1 MDPNEPSKSGKY
13 LLVIIGFFSLFFIL
27 DRVFSLPSS
36 PAEHGM
42 DHKSKVEATRAESG
56 HEIEVKDPEAALI
69 KEASLD
75 EEAEEVSKEPAN
87 KAVSGNYFENL
98 LQNYKKDYLSD
109 LGNGKVR
116 TDIIIRYYRHAPDG
130 NSAYA
135 LESLG
140 FYIHERPVEARYA
153 EFQSNAIFYGDSVRL
168 EDIQIV
174 GYTLLKEGL
183 PIKLI
188 KPSKFSDSWKARSIE
203 IGTDTTLLDEPTLSL
218 SALQSLKK

>member
-42 DHKSKVEATRAESG
+42 NHKSKSEATSAESG
-56 HEIEVKDPEAALI
+56 HETGVKDPEAASI
-69 KEASLD
+69 
-75 EEAEEVSKEPAN
+75 EEKAEETSKEPA
-87 KAVSGNYFENL
+87 KKPVSANYFENL
-98 LQNYKKDYLSD
+98 LQNYKKNYLSE
-109 LGNGKVR
+109 LGNGKAR

-140 FYIHERPVEARYA
+140 FYIHERPVDARYA
-153 EFQSNAIFYGDSVRL
+153 GFQSNAIFYGDSVRL

>member
-36 PAEHGM
+36 HAEHVI
-42 DHKSKVEATRAESG
+42 DHTSKAEATSAESG
-56 HEIEVKDPEAALI
+56 HEIEVKNPET
-69 KEASLD
+69 SLD
-75 EEAEEVSKEPAN
+75 KEAEEVSKEPEN
-87 KAVSGNYFENL
+87 KVVSGNYFENL
-98 LQNYKKDYLSD
+98 LQNYKKSYLSD
-109 LGNGKVR
+109 LGNGKAR
-116 TDIIIRYYRHAPDG
+116 TDIVIRYYRHAPDG

-140 FYIHERPVEARYA
+140 FYIHERPVDARYA

-168 EDIQIV
+168 EDIKIV

>member
-13 LLVIIGFFSLFFIL
+13 LLLIFGFFTFLFIL
-27 DRVFSLPSS
+27 DRVFGVQTSHAKHELN
-36 PAEHGM
+36 
-42 DHKSKVEATRAESG
+42 HKSQVEATSTESG
-56 HEIEVKDPEAALI
+56 HETEVKSQEAALI
-69 KEASLD
+69 EEASLD
-75 EEAEEVSKEPAN
+75 EEESTETAEEPI
-87 KAVSGNYFENL
+87 SGNYFENL

-109 LGNGKVR
+109 LGNGKAR

-140 FYIHERPVEARYA
+140 FYIHERPVDPRFSD
-153 EFQSNAIFYGDSVRL
+153 FQSNAIFYGDSVRL

-188 KPSKFSDSWKARSIE
+188 NPSKFSDSWKARSIE
-203 IGTDTTLLDEPTLSL
+203 IGTDTTLLGESTLSL